1 MISKTQLSFV
11 LIASPKKISSNVWQI
26 FGWGTELVNELLLS
40 DWKVEFVF
48 KTKEAQLV
56 NLKRVE
62 NVIDVTPDELSQ
74 ISTQAHPHLA
84 LAVVYMPMAE
94 TIYSETL
101 TDSLYLLVDQLSYLG
116 NAGTIIRTAEWFGI
130 EKVFFSE
137 GSVWDF
143 QIPKVVAAAKG
154 SVLRVKCYVTDLKKI
169 IQANPQLPV
178 YGTFMKGESIYKTT
192 LENKGFVVIGNEAN
206 GISPTVAK
214 MVTTKLSIP
223 SFGKAELLNAAIAT
237 GVVLSEFKRLA

>member
-11 LIASPKKISSNVWQI
+11 RSLHQKKFRQMYGKFLVEGQK
-26 FGWGTELVNELLLS
+26 LVNELLLS
-40 DWKVEFVF
+40 DWKIEFVF

-101 TDSLYLLVDQLSYLG
+101 TDELYLLVDQLSDPG

-137 GSVWDF
+137 GSVEIF
-143 QIPKVVAAAKG
+143 NPKVVAAAKG

-223 SFGKAELLNAAIAT
+223 SFGKAESLNAAIAT

>member
-11 LIASPKKISSNVWQI
+11 RSLHQKKFRQMYGKFLVEGQK
-26 FGWGTELVNELLLS
+26 LVNELLLS

-62 NVIDVTPDELSQ
+62 NVVEVTPDELSQ

-84 LAVVYMPMAE
+84 LAVVYMPAAE
-94 TIYSETL
+94 TIYTETL
-101 TDSLYLLVDQLSYLG
+101 TDGHYLLVDQLSDPG

-137 GSVWDF
+137 GSVEIF
-143 QIPKVVAAAKG
+143 NPKVVAAAKG
-154 SVLRVKCYVTDLKKI
+154 SLLRVKCYVTDLKKI

-223 SFGKAELLNAAIAT
+223 SFGKAESLNAAIAT